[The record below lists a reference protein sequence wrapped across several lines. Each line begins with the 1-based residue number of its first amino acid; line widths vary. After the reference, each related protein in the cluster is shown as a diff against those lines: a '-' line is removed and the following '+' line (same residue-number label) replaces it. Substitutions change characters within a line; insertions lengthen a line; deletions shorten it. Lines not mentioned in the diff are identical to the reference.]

1 MGCLLSSFL
10 LSLCVGERK
19 DGDDEVEVRLGSND
33 DEVLLVASSFL
44 VSRFTTASVTSRSVD
59 PLRKTSTAL
68 PHLCMFSVFLSLKL
82 VSAQASERALVLLAS
97 ASLNAKG
104 GDGACGGHFIQSF
117 LALLPLHL
125 PYYDAPPSSSATS
138 RRRRRH

>member
-44 VSRFTTASVTSRSVD
+44 VSRFTTASFTSRSVD

-82 VSAQASERALVLLAS
+82 VSAVVEASRFDYSVLIGFCDYHETM
-97 ASLNAKG
+97 NK
-104 GDGACGGHFIQSF
+104 
-117 LALLPLHL
+117 
-125 PYYDAPPSSSATS
+125 
-138 RRRRRH
+138 